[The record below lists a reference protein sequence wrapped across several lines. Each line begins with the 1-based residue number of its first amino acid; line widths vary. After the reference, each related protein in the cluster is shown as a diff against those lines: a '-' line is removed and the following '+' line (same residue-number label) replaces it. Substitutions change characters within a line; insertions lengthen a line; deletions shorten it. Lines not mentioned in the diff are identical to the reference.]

1 MKLLNIIEATKVQ
14 EGSNDSYYAYHNA
27 AEKWAK
33 DTGQPKEKFAYA
45 GVDVQDKYIEPEM
58 KKYGLVP
65 DSYQGKGV
73 TKYRRENT
81 EEGFPDY
88 KMMTR
93 GHDHNDKTCPVCK
106 GSGNEKSYDELNN
119 KPGHVYIQKPKPKCP
134 SCDGTGKKI
143 EEGEERSI
151 IADACVE
158 KLVDEFS
165 GRENQFENK
174 EDFEYA
180 IYQAL
185 EDLDVEDCVDPDMEV
200 GGQRIGDFAS
210 GRVIDCCSSS
220 SIIYDVMAN
229 MDETQIGEGIFDKH
243 SYDPVAPGGQS
254 SKRKNLHATGDIVSL
269 DGKEYVVTKV
279 DLDKGTVDVVDRD
292 GKRSPNVK
300 AGVFSPGIKVGDKKS
315 PTIGNFA
322 SDNRDPRL
330 FDGKSPHKKGSAKYK
345 KHMAAMHAESE
356 EEGRWAIYIDGK
368 DSQVRFKDYVDAGEM
383 EDKMKKKHP
392 EKDIVCKKVGM
403 SEEIADPRK
412 SDADQIIQQIID
424 GYGIDN
430 LEDVFRQYY
439 PQLSDEQ
446 VERFIS
452 KYKKPELKLVK
463 TEDVDLNDDMIGE
476 PDDFY
481 DAEERTEAHKDL
493 QNALQGNYM
502 DDYIIDGY
510 CPACGGSGY
519 MDGEETFTNDDGEE
533 EESSECD
540 GFGNY
545 GCDEGEMTYG
555 SDGPSWVEIIKHDES
570 NAQRQKSRD
579 EYPGDEKVI
588 SQIAN
593 MVRGM
598 DDPRMAMQ
606 QMAIDYP
613 HMGRAQRASLVA
625 KGMKAAGLTNEG
637 QRCWKG
643 YEKKGTKKM
652 FGKTVNN
659 CVKKEGAEMNEQL
672 KIEKIKSPSTGEEIK
687 YTVLNGEPF
696 DVNGAPL
703 EYGPYWDIMTADG
716 HSDIEIN
723 SNMWPAYEK
732 RYAGV
737 KGYNPVHPMKK
748 EGRIEDTFGTK
759 TIDKH
764 DKPEKKKAKKEES
777 IQVGDELMI
786 ETAEGEGIVVPVLH
800 VVGENIL
807 VGWDQL
813 AEDIFTEQDTQL
825 AELRK
830 LAGLEEAEYQGRK
843 VKLGKPTRGDVKKFK
858 VYVKDPKTG
867 NVKKVNFGHGGS
879 SAKKAG
885 QKTMKIKKSNP
896 ARRKS
901 FRARHNCDNP
911 GPRTKARY
919 WSCRKW

>member
-243 SYDPVAPGGQS
+243 SYNPISGGGQS

-279 DLDKGTVDVVDRD
+279 DLDKGTIDVVDRD

-345 KHMAAMHAESE
+345 KHMAAMHAEDLE
-356 EEGRWAIYIDGK
+356 ERKWADDQRAGTAQTQKSQRHADGEKFYK
-368 DSQVRFKDYVDAGEM
+368 DFKFDPKTQIFKSNDGETAHISTKLGK
-383 EDKMKKKHP
+383 ELKRLRSNDLARTTP
-392 EKDIVCKKVGM
+392 
-403 SEEIADPRK
+403 SAQARRK
-412 SDADQIIQQIID
+412 S
-424 GYGIDN
+424 
-430 LEDVFRQYY
+430 
-439 PQLSDEQ
+439 
-446 VERFIS
+446 
-452 KYKKPELKLVK
+452 
-463 TEDVDLNDDMIGE
+463 
-476 PDDFY
+476 
-481 DAEERTEAHKDL
+481 
-493 QNALQGNYM
+493 
-502 DDYIIDGY
+502 
-510 CPACGGSGY
+510 
-519 MDGEETFTNDDGEE
+519 
-533 EESSECD
+533 
-540 GFGNY
+540 
-545 GCDEGEMTYG
+545 
-555 SDGPSWVEIIKHDES
+555 
-570 NAQRQKSRD
+570 
-579 EYPGDEKVI
+579 KV
-588 SQIAN
+588 
-593 MVRGM
+593 
-598 DDPRMAMQ
+598 MA
-606 QMAIDYP
+606 
-613 HMGRAQRASLVA
+613 S
-625 KGMKAAGLTNEG
+625 
-637 QRCWKG
+637 
-643 YEKKGTKKM
+643 
-652 FGKTVNN
+652 
-659 CVKKEGAEMNEQL
+659 
-672 KIEKIKSPSTGEEIK
+672 
-687 YTVLNGEPF
+687 
-696 DVNGAPL
+696 
-703 EYGPYWDIMTADG
+703 
-716 HSDIEIN
+716 
-723 SNMWPAYEK
+723 
-732 RYAGV
+732 
-737 KGYNPVHPMKK
+737 
-748 EGRIEDTFGTK
+748 
-759 TIDKH
+759 
-764 DKPEKKKAKKEES
+764 
-777 IQVGDELMI
+777 
-786 ETAEGEGIVVPVLH
+786 
-800 VVGENIL
+800 
-807 VGWDQL
+807 
-813 AEDIFTEQDTQL
+813 
-825 AELRK
+825 
-830 LAGLEEAEYQGRK
+830 EAEYQGK
-843 VKLGKPTRGDVKKFK
+843 NVELNKPKRGGSKKYY
-858 VYVKDPKTG
+858 VYVKTPKG
-867 NVKKVNFGHGGS
+867 NVKKISFGDVTGLKAKAGN
-879 SAKKAG
+879 KKA
-885 QKTMKIKKSNP
+885 
-896 ARRKS
+896 AKS
-901 FRARHNCDNP
+901 FAARHNCEKKNDKQKA
-911 GPRTKARY
+911 GYWACRLPRYGLVKGG
-919 WSCRKW
+919 KWW

>member
-345 KHMAAMHAESE
+345 KHMAAMHAEAVR
-356 EEGRWAIYIDGK
+356 GRPKIDGEATEIQK
-368 DSQVRFKDYVDAGEM
+368 VEIGGVEREFIRKGEM
-383 EDKMKKKHP
+383 WHSTDPKYPMKYGYQTPMGQK
-392 EKDIVCKKVGM
+392 
-403 SEEIADPRK
+403 IAKGRK
-412 SDADQIIQQIID
+412 
-424 GYGIDN
+424 
-430 LEDVFRQYY
+430 
-439 PQLSDEQ
+439 
-446 VERFIS
+446 
-452 KYKKPELKLVK
+452 
-463 TEDVDLNDDMIGE
+463 
-476 PDDFY
+476 
-481 DAEERTEAHKDL
+481 KDL
-493 QNALQGNYM
+493 AKSTPSYQAKLKKNKVMA
-502 DDYIIDGY
+502 
-510 CPACGGSGY
+510 
-519 MDGEETFTNDDGEE
+519 
-533 EESSECD
+533 SE
-540 GFGNY
+540 
-545 GCDEGEMTYG
+545 
-555 SDGPSWVEIIKHDES
+555 
-570 NAQRQKSRD
+570 A
-579 EYPGDEKVI
+579 
-588 SQIAN
+588 
-593 MVRGM
+593 
-598 DDPRMAMQ
+598 
-606 QMAIDYP
+606 
-613 HMGRAQRASLVA
+613 
-625 KGMKAAGLTNEG
+625 
-637 QRCWKG
+637 
-643 YEKKGTKKM
+643 
-652 FGKTVNN
+652 VN
-659 CVKKEGAEMNEQL
+659 
-672 KIEKIKSPSTGEEIK
+672 
-687 YTVLNGEPF
+687 
-696 DVNGAPL
+696 
-703 EYGPYWDIMTADG
+703 
-716 HSDIEIN
+716 
-723 SNMWPAYEK
+723 
-732 RYAGV
+732 
-737 KGYNPVHPMKK
+737 
-748 EGRIEDTFGTK
+748 
-759 TIDKH
+759 
-764 DKPEKKKAKKEES
+764 
-777 IQVGDELMI
+777 
-786 ETAEGEGIVVPVLH
+786 
-800 VVGENIL
+800 
-807 VGWDQL
+807 
-813 AEDIFTEQDTQL
+813 
-825 AELRK
+825 
-830 LAGLEEAEYQGRK
+830 EAEYNGK
-843 VKLGKPTRGDVKKFK
+843 DVKLNKPTRQSGGGKKYK
-858 VYVKDPKTG
+858 VYVKNPKTG
-867 NVKKVNFGHGGS
+867 RVKKISFGDAGLKTKSGN
-879 SAKKAG
+879 KKRA
-885 QKTMKIKKSNP
+885 
-896 ARRKS
+896 KS
-901 FRARHNCDNP
+901 FAARHNCEKKNDKMKA
-911 GPRTKARY
+911 GYWACRLPRYGLVKGG
-919 WSCRKW
+919 KWW

>member
-1 MKLLNIIEATKVQ
+1 
-14 EGSNDSYYAYHNA
+14 
-27 AEKWAK
+27 
-33 DTGQPKEKFAYA
+33 
-45 GVDVQDKYIEPEM
+45 
-58 KKYGLVP
+58 
-65 DSYQGKGV
+65 
-73 TKYRRENT
+73 
-81 EEGFPDY
+81 
-88 KMMTR
+88 
-93 GHDHNDKTCPVCK
+93 
-106 GSGNEKSYDELNN
+106 
-119 KPGHVYIQKPKPKCP
+119 
-134 SCDGTGKKI
+134 
-143 EEGEERSI
+143 
-151 IADACVE
+151 
-158 KLVDEFS
+158 
-165 GRENQFENK
+165 
-174 EDFEYA
+174 
-180 IYQAL
+180 
-185 EDLDVEDCVDPDMEV
+185 
-200 GGQRIGDFAS
+200 
-210 GRVIDCCSSS
+210 
-220 SIIYDVMAN
+220 
-229 MDETQIGEGIFDKH
+229 
-243 SYDPVAPGGQS
+243 
-254 SKRKNLHATGDIVSL
+254 
-269 DGKEYVVTKV
+269 
-279 DLDKGTVDVVDRD
+279 
-292 GKRSPNVK
+292 
-300 AGVFSPGIKVGDKKS
+300 
-315 PTIGNFA
+315 
-322 SDNRDPRL
+322 
-330 FDGKSPHKKGSAKYK
+330 
-345 KHMAAMHAESE
+345 
-356 EEGRWAIYIDGK
+356 
-368 DSQVRFKDYVDAGEM
+368 
-383 EDKMKKKHP
+383 
-392 EKDIVCKKVGM
+392 
-403 SEEIADPRK
+403 
-412 SDADQIIQQIID
+412 
-424 GYGIDN
+424 
-430 LEDVFRQYY
+430 
-439 PQLSDEQ
+439 
-446 VERFIS
+446 
-452 KYKKPELKLVK
+452 
-463 TEDVDLNDDMIGE
+463 
-476 PDDFY
+476 
-481 DAEERTEAHKDL
+481 
-493 QNALQGNYM
+493 
-502 DDYIIDGY
+502 
-510 CPACGGSGY
+510 
-519 MDGEETFTNDDGEE
+519 
-533 EESSECD
+533 
-540 GFGNY
+540 
-545 GCDEGEMTYG
+545 MTYG